1 MHSIF
6 APEKRNKPKEVFTK
20 CHNCEKFVIIRMCP
34 ETGDYS
40 KCKYCFNIPFSCE
53 TTATSIALEVS
64 ESISKPIIK
73 PRKEPPPVSCRND
86 ASFKCD
92 FCGKLFTRNWYLKQH
107 IKLHSN
113 EKPFSCNHC
122 DKRFLNSSNLKQHLK
137 THSVEYR
144 CCLCDKTY
152 ISIESLRLHAEK
164 HTKDSIK
171 QQNGSVNN
179 DSESKLLT
187 CNYCNERFTS
197 FEDLKGHAVSHTK
210 DMPFQCDKCDKG
222 FRYNGALIKH
232 KKVHETGFLSKE
244 KNTKNDQETVQQ

>member
-6 APEKRNKPKEVFTK
+6 MPEKRNKPKEVFTK

-34 ETGDYS
+34 ETGVYS
-40 KCKYCFNIPFSCE
+40 KCKYCFNSPFSNESNASDIVANISE
-53 TTATSIALEVS
+53 TIP
-64 ESISKPIIK
+64 KPIIK
-73 PRKEPPPVSCRND
+73 PRKESPVVNFKNE

-113 EKPFSCNHC
+113 QKPFSCNHC

-152 ISIESLRLHAEK
+152 ISIESLKLHAQK
-164 HTKDSIK
+164 HTTDSSK
-171 QQNGSVNN
+171 PN
-179 DSESKLLT
+179 DSDSKLLLCT
-187 CNYCNERFTS
+187 YCNEQFTCYS
-197 FEDLKGHAVSHTK
+197 DLKEHASTHTK
-210 DMPFQCDKCDKG
+210 DMPFHCDKCEKG

-232 KKVHETGFLSKE
+232 KKIHDESETSV
-244 KNTKNDQETVQQ
+244 N